1 MFNKFISLTALALIF
16 SVNAHAQET
25 DSVAEEPVSS
35 EVLLQRETIAQK
47 NAVLKDINSHVY
59 RTNDSE
65 LREFV
70 RNSNA
75 MKKIMDPD
83 AVVENV
89 NVKDKEAVSKFM
101 QKDIGLP
108 EKIVVSQP
116 VKETA
121 DRVYKSRASQD
132 LR

>member
-116 VKETA
+116 AKETA
-121 DRVYKSRASQD
+121 DRGYKSRASQD
-132 LR
+132 LK

>member
-16 SVNAHAQET
+16 SVNAHAQEADVT
-25 DSVAEEPVSS
+25 AEEPVSS

-59 RTNDSE
+59 KTNESE

-75 MKKIMDPD
+75 MKKIIDPD
-83 AVVENV
+83 AVVEEV

-116 VKETA
+116 TEETG

>member
-16 SVNAHAQET
+16 SVNVHAQET
-25 DSVAEEPVSS
+25 DNVAEEPVSS

-116 VKETA
+116 AKETA

-132 LR
+132 LK

>member
-25 DSVAEEPVSS
+25 DNVAEEPVSS

-116 VKETA
+116 AKETA

-132 LR
+132 LK